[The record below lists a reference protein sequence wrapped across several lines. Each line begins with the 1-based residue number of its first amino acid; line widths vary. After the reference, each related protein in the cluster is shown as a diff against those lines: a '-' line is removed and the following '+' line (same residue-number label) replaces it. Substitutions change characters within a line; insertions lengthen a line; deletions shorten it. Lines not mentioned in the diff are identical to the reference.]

1 MYIRKMR
8 LAIFTII
15 LIAGLGAKAQKK
27 TANPA
32 TKRGHAQH

>member
-15 LIAGLGAKAQKK
+15 LIAGLGAKAQKN

-32 TKRGHAQH
+32 T